1 MPRRKQKRNTLGWK
15 ISAIGGVAGA
25 TLLALSIFLHGGYDP
40 RGMLLF
46 GLIGLTIGA
55 IQGPVFSPESF
66 RFPAL
71 WQGGFGATGAIA
83 VTLLIGLS
91 PEAIVLWGI
100 ACFCLALLGMQLLR
114 LFDHL

>member
-1 MPRRKQKRNTLGWK
+1 MPRHPKMRTTLGWK

-25 TLLALSIFLHGGYDP
+25 ALLALSIFLHAGYDP

-66 RFPAL
+66 RFPGL

-91 PEAIVLWGI
+91 PEAIVLWGM
-100 ACFCLALLGMQLLR
+100 AGFVLALLGMQLLR
-114 LFDHL
+114 VFDHL